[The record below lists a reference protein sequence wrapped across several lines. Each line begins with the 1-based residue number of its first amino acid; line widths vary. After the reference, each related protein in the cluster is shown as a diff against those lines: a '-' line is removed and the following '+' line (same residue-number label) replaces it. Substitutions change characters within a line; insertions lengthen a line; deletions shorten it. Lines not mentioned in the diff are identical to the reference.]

1 MDSDLLLIVI
11 IGLCVIIGVIIGVSL
26 NIRDKNSL
34 RKAKYE
40 AQQMLSLRTIM
51 DINRAKAVQKR
62 LGDAVWRSQG
72 RELELEDLWKKL
84 RALMD
89 EQKVT

>member
-11 IGLCVIIGVIIGVSL
+11 IGLCVIVGVIIGVSL

-34 RKAKYE
+34 KKAKYE

-51 DINRAKAVQKR
+51 DINRAKVVQKR
-62 LGDAVWRSQG
+62 LGDAVCRSQG